1 MLFPEGA
8 NADIMLSSVLV
19 ESPIVDIMKLMS
31 QIPNLDFLDE
41 VSRENLESIFK
52 NDFPK
57 SDEYKDLVLFLHD
70 NMVEFNCWHQAGLL
84 SAN

>member
-1 MLFPEGA
+1 
-8 NADIMLSSVLV
+8 MLSSVLV
-19 ESPIVDIMKLMS
+19 ESPSVDIMKLMS